1 MSTQAACLERL
12 RAGVRTTSGEET
24 RQLGHE
30 LAAHLPDD
38 TVLALYGD
46 LGTGKTT
53 FISGLAAGL
62 GITRP
67 VTSPTYN
74 IYNLYR
80 GTRQL
85 IHLDA
90 YRLEQAG
97 ETDGLMLE
105 DLLESPW
112 LLAVEWPERFAQS
125 WLRGAWR
132 LRFAFE
138 SENVR
143 LVRLEAPANPA
154 IP

>member
-1 MSTQAACLERL
+1 MSEPASVIERL
-12 RAGVRTTSGEET
+12 RAGVKTTGSEAT
-24 RQLGHE
+24 RALGQT
-30 LAAHLPDD
+30 LAPLLPAD
-38 TVLALYGD
+38 TVLALHGD

-53 FISGLAAGL
+53 FIGGLAAGL

-80 GTRQL
+80 GQRQL

-112 LLAVEWPERFAQS
+112 LLAVEWPERFDPA
-125 WLRGAWR
+125 WLSRAWR
-132 LRFAFE
+132 LRFTFE
-138 SENVR
+138 SDTVR
-143 LVRLEAPANPA
+143 HIRLESGGE
-154 IP
+154 